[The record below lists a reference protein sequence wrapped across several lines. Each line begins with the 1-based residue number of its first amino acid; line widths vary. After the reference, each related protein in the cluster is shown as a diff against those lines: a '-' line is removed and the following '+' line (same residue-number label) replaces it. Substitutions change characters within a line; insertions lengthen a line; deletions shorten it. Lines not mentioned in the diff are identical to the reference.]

1 MSNRKKK
8 HNNPQGNADQKAV
21 QTQQANPEEN
31 IIKEQDTNP
40 AEETAKVHDTE
51 PAEEPAEVQDIEPA
65 EKTPEVQDIEPAEET
80 PEVQDIESAE
90 ESAEVQDTEAQDS
103 EPTAQTTEEQ
113 AAVPAAKAAEHGT
126 YDWMEEIREELQ
138 SLADKIERVAAG
150 QSFEEAF
157 MEDSE
162 EASGEASAE
171 QAAPAR
177 SKEDIQKELAEIKAQ
192 FTHTPM
198 EMTPELEKLLHLDIK
213 AKGKK
218 DKKRGAQM
226 LSVLAKHNFYANGIT
241 PVELRTTLE
250 DLGPTYV
257 KIGQIMS
264 SRLDLLP
271 ANYCQELEKLRQSV
285 KELDPA
291 VARAIIEVETGK
303 KIDEIYSE
311 FRDEPIGSAS
321 IGQVHYGVLLD
332 GRKVVTKVQRPLIAE
347 IMEKDIELLKKL
359 APLVGGGSSSGKNS
373 DAMDLVTILNELEKV
388 TKEEL
393 DFRIEAANTRF
404 FRDVILADGKVSCP
418 EVIDE
423 LTTERIFTMTYV
435 DGCSI
440 GETEELVKQGLDPEE
455 AGKDIVDSYLHQVF
469 DVGIFHADPHQGNIM
484 ASEGKVYWIDF
495 GMIGQITETD
505 MNSIQDL
512 VVGLLSNDSES
523 MVNAVMTIG
532 ISKGQTDR
540 NKLKDDLEAF
550 CTKYM
555 NVTSLNDIDFSA
567 VLTEVCELAERHQIE
582 MPGRYT
588 MLARS
593 FLTIEGVMEHLC
605 PGLNL
610 FELVSNKLVERV
622 KRSFVLEKE
631 IVALGRGVLDAG
643 KKASRLP
650 KLAADALNDIMKG
663 RMKIN
668 LELTGYDDLLDAL
681 NEKINDVIL
690 IIVGCVLFSGG
701 CRLCQTDIKPVT
713 PNGMPLFAVIILIL
727 GISLILYALRR
738 IFTYKK

>member
-8 HNNPQGNADQKAV
+8 HNDKQGKANQEAV
-21 QTQQANPEEN
+21 QVQQGGPEDN
-31 IIKEQDTNP
+31 SMKEQDTIP
-40 AEETAKVHDTE
+40 AEESAK
-51 PAEEPAEVQDIEPA
+51 VQDIEP
-65 EKTPEVQDIEPAEET
+65 EEESVKEQDAEPAGEI
-80 PEVQDIESAE
+80 VQE
-90 ESAEVQDTEAQDS
+90 QDS
-103 EPTAQTTEEQ
+103 EPEEESAKEHDAEPEEESVKEQESGSAEETVKAQDT
-113 AAVPAAKAAEHGT
+113 VPEKKAAENGK
-126 YDWMEEIREELQ
+126 YDWVEEIKEELQ
-138 SLADKIERVAAG
+138 ALTDKIERAVAG
-150 QSFEEAF
+150 QAFEEA
-157 MEDSE
+157 SE
-162 EASGEASAE
+162 EEGAE

-177 SKEDIQKELAEIKAQ
+177 SKEDIQRELAEIKAQ

-198 EMTPELEKLLHLDIK
+198 EMTPELERLLHVDIK
-213 AKGKK
+213 DKGKK

-264 SRLDLLP
+264 SRVDLLP
-271 ANYCQELEKLRQSV
+271 ESYCRELEKLRQSV
-285 KELDPA
+285 KEMDPA
-291 VARAIIEVETGK
+291 IARSIIEAETGK

-321 IGQVHYGVLLD
+321 IGQVHYGVLRD
-332 GRKVVTKVQRPLIAE
+332 GTKVVTKVQRPLIAE

-359 APLVGGGSSSGKNS
+359 APLVGGGSSSGS
-373 DAMDLVTILNELEKV
+373 GEAMDLMTILNELEKV

-404 FRDVILADGKVSCP
+404 FRDVILADGNVSCP

-440 GETEELVKQGLDPEE
+440 GNKEKLVEQGLDPEE

-495 GMIGQITETD
+495 GMIGQITEAD
-505 MNSIQDL
+505 MNAIQDL
-512 VVGLLSNDSES
+512 VVGLLSGDAES
-523 MVNAVMTIG
+523 MANAVMTIG
-532 ISKGQTDR
+532 ISSGQTDR
-540 NKLKDDLEAF
+540 NKLKEDLEVFSA
-550 CTKYM
+550 KYM
-555 NVTSLNDIDFSA
+555 NVTSLNDIDFSS
-567 VLTEVCELAERHQIE
+567 VLAEVCELSEKHHVE

-605 PGLNL
+605 PELNL

-622 KRSFVLEKE
+622 KKSFALEKE
-631 IVALGRGVLDAG
+631 IAALGRGVLDTG
-643 KKASRLP
+643 KKVSKLP
-650 KLAADALNDIMKG
+650 KLAADAINDIMKG
-663 RMKIN
+663 RLKVN
-668 LELTGYDDLLDAL
+668 LELTGYEDLLEAL

-727 GISLILYALRR
+727 GISLILYALKR